1 MNRNRLELIGFISVI
16 ASLVF
21 VGMEISQNTTAVRGA
36 TNQAISDQASELYLT
51 IATDRNLAGLVKKLY
66 DDVPREAFGPIDDM
80 QLFMTVLTGLRR
92 VENIFLQ
99 LEDNILDERA
109 FDRIGLSFYRS
120 KYGRQIWEDNQQFFD
135 QNFVPFFK
143 KLLDKE

>member
-1 MNRNRLELIGFISVI
+1 MKRNSLELIGFISVI
-16 ASLVF
+16 ASLIF

-66 DDVPREAFGPIDDM
+66 DDVLREDFDSIDDM

-92 VENIFLQ
+92 VENIYLQ
-99 LEDNILDERA
+99 IEDNILNDRA
-109 FDRIGLSFYRS
+109 FDRIGLRFYRS
-120 KYGRQIWEDNQQFFD
+120 KYGRQIWEENKQFFD
-135 QNFVPFFK
+135 RKFVPFFEE
-143 KLLDKE
+143 LLDKK

>member
-143 KLLDKE
+143 ELLDKE

>member
-16 ASLVF
+16 ASLIF

-51 IATDRNLAGLVKKLY
+51 IATDRNLASLVKKLY
-66 DDVPREAFGPIDDM
+66 DGVPKEDFESIDEM
-80 QLFMTVLTGLRR
+80 QLFLTVMTGLRR

-99 LEDNILDERA
+99 LEDNILDDRA

-120 KYGRQIWEDNQQFFD
+120 TYGRQIWKANKQFFD
-135 QNFVPFFK
+135 RNFVPFFEE
-143 KLLDKE
+143 LLDKK

>member
-80 QLFMTVLTGLRR
+80 QLFMIVLTGLRR

-109 FDRIGLSFYRS
+109 LDRIGLSFYRS
-120 KYGRQIWEDNQQFFD
+120 KYGRKIWEDNQQFFD

-143 KLLDKE
+143 ELLDKE

>member
-51 IATDRNLAGLVKKLY
+51 IATDRNIAGLVKKLY

-80 QLFMTVLTGLRR
+80 QLFMIVLTGLRR

-120 KYGRQIWEDNQQFFD
+120 KYSRKIWEDNQQFFD

-143 KLLDKE
+143 ELLDKE

>member
-1 MNRNRLELIGFISVI
+1 LNRNRLELIGFISVI

-135 QNFVPFFK
+135 QSFVPFFK
-143 KLLDKE
+143 ELLDKE

>member
-143 KLLDKE
+143 KLLD